1 MGENKLSNHPYLNI
15 KNPQSHVLL
24 IYSCHWLEG
33 IFVMETGSIDI
44 GPFSHPPANER
55 QVNEYV

>member
-1 MGENKLSNHPYLNI
+1 MRENNFLTIHLNI

-33 IFVMETGSIDI
+33 ISPWKQGQYQ
-44 GPFSHPPANER
+44 PR
-55 QVNEYV
+55 QPMNVK